1 MASRE
6 GQPLLPIF
14 DCNSFQVGSLQDEIK
29 GLKDE
34 IGRLKSEVKR
44 RDMIISSL
52 KSDKEGQKKE
62 IQERDETIQEK
73 VCIYHHVILLASW
86 LLGYRALSVSAG
98 TNLLSFTVGPP
109 KYRHFM
115 A

>member
-1 MASRE
+1 M
-6 GQPLLPIF
+6 
-14 DCNSFQVGSLQDEIK
+14 GSLQDEIK

-73 VCIYHHVILLASW
+73 VCI
-86 LLGYRALSVSAG
+86 
-98 TNLLSFTVGPP
+98 
-109 KYRHFM
+109 
-115 A
+115 